1 MILLFFAGLA
11 LLWIGGEGLVRASA
25 ALGIRLGM
33 TPVVV
38 GLTIVAFATS
48 APELAVSL
56 GAAFRD
62 SPGLAV
68 GNVVGSNICNITLV
82 LGVAAL
88 IKRPRL
94 KGQLVPRDTIVL
106 ILSTLLVPALL
117 LDGLLGRIEGLVLV
131 GMIVSYV
138 ALTVRQAKSGQ
149 HRMPS
154 VDQTAPATKPAGATP
169 PRALIGER
177 LPQWLQKLLRAA
189 GPIPLYAFSAA
200 VSVGVLIVGSD
211 LFVQAAVGIA
221 MVLGISSALVG
232 LSAAALG
239 TSLPELAT
247 SVVAARRGQP
257 ELAAG
262 NLIGS
267 NIFNLLLILGATSL
281 VRPLAPNGVGLVDLG
296 VMIATSLIAL
306 ALMLF
311 KPRIDRPEGA
321 LLIIAYAAYM
331 GWLFGSL
338 G

>member
-1 MILLFFAGLA
+1 MVLLFFAGLA

-25 ALGIRLGM
+25 ALGIRFGM

-82 LGVAAL
+82 LGVTAL
-88 IKRPRL
+88 IGRPRL
-94 KGQLVPRDTIVL
+94 KGQLVPRDTSVL
-106 ILSTLLVPALL
+106 ILSTLLVPVLL
-117 LDGLLGRIEGLVLV
+117 LDGQLGRIEGLVLV
-131 GMIVSYV
+131 GTIAAYV
-138 ALTVRQAKSGQ
+138 TLTVRQAKTG
-149 HRMPS
+149 RYP
-154 VDQTAPATKPAGATP
+154 VPLVGDTLARPKPEASTMAIV
-169 PRALIGER
+169 LF
-177 LPQWLQKLLRAA
+177 AA
-189 GPIPLYAFSAA
+189 GSLAMLVI
-200 VSVGVLIVGSD
+200 GSD
-211 LFVQAAVGIA
+211 LFVGAAVDIA
-221 MVLGISSALVG
+221 IVLGISSAVVG

-257 ELAAG
+257 EMAAG

-281 VRPLAPNGVGLVDLG
+281 VRPLAPNGIGLIDLG
-296 VMIATSLIAL
+296 VMIATSLLAL
-306 ALMLF
+306 ALMVM
-311 KPRIDRPEGA
+311 KTRIERPEGA
-321 LLIIAYAAYM
+321 ALITIYAAYI
-331 GWLFGSL
+331 GWLFVSIG
-338 G
+338 

>member
-1 MILLFFAGLA
+1 MALLFFAGLA

-25 ALGIRLGM
+25 ALGIRFGM

-82 LGVAAL
+82 LGVTAL
-88 IKRPRL
+88 IGRPRL
-94 KGQLVPRDTIVL
+94 KGQLVPRDTSVL
-106 ILSTLLVPALL
+106 ILSTLLVPVLL
-117 LDGLLGRIEGLVLV
+117 LDGQLGRIEGFVLV
-131 GMIVSYV
+131 GTIAAYV
-138 ALTVRQAKSGQ
+138 TLTVLQAKPGQ
-149 HRMPS
+149 IPVPF
-154 VDQTAPATKPAGATP
+154 VDEPLPTTKPEASITVN
-169 PRALIGER
+169 ALIGAGS
-177 LPQWLQKLLRAA
+177 LALL
-189 GPIPLYAFSAA
+189 IL
-200 VSVGVLIVGSD
+200 GSD
-211 LFVQAAVGIA
+211 LFVRAAVEIA
-221 MVLGISSALVG
+221 LVLGISPALVG

-247 SVVAARRGQP
+247 SIVAARRGQP

-281 VRPLAPNGVGLVDLG
+281 VRPLTPNGIDIIDLG
-296 VMIATSLIAL
+296 VMVATSLLAL
-306 ALMLF
+306 ALMVI
-311 KPRIDRPEGA
+311 KPRIERLDGTV
-321 LLIIAYAAYM
+321 LITIYAAYM
-331 GWLFGSL
+331 AWLFVSIA
-338 G
+338 

>member
-1 MILLFFAGLA
+1 MVLLFFAGLA
-11 LLWIGGEGLVRASA
+11 LLWFGGEGLVRASA
-25 ALGIRLGM
+25 ALGIRFGM
-33 TPVVV
+33 TPLIV

-56 GAAFRD
+56 AAAFRD

-82 LGVAAL
+82 LGVTAL
-88 IKRPRL
+88 IGRPRV
-94 KGQLVPRDTIVL
+94 KGQLQRRDSAVL
-106 ILSTLLVPALL
+106 VVSTLLVPFLL

-131 GMIVSYV
+131 GMIAAYV
-138 ALTVRQAKSGQ
+138 TLAVREAATVR
-149 HRMPS
+149 HP
-154 VDQTAPATKPAGATP
+154 APNTDETLVGTSSEASITFNLLLGLASLSM
-169 PRALIGER
+169 LI
-177 LPQWLQKLLRAA
+177 
-189 GPIPLYAFSAA
+189 F
-200 VSVGVLIVGSD
+200 GSD
-211 LFVQAAVGIA
+211 LFVRAAVDIA
-221 MVLGISSALVG
+221 SALGISSAVVG

-247 SVVAARRGQP
+247 SIVAARRGQP
-257 ELAAG
+257 EMAAG

-281 VRPLAPNGVGLVDLG
+281 VRPLTPNGIGIADLG
-296 VMIATSLIAL
+296 VMVATSLFAL
-306 ALMLF
+306 ALLVL

-321 LLIIAYAAYM
+321 VLIICYVGYM